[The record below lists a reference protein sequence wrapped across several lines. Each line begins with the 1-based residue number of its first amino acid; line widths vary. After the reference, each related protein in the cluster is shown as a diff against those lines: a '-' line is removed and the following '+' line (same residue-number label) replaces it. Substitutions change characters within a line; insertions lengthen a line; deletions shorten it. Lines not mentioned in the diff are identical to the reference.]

1 MRSEGGEER
10 TRRQNI
16 FLSTHRCN
24 VHYMHIVVLSVIYAH
39 RCHCGDLSISSSQ
52 SIMSERRRGVKV
64 ARQTEREQ
72 LGRNNR
78 VEVITSSEGGWGGV
92 ELDLN
97 T

>member
-1 MRSEGGEER
+1 
-10 TRRQNI
+10 
-16 FLSTHRCN
+16 
-24 VHYMHIVVLSVIYAH
+24 
-39 RCHCGDLSISSSQ
+39 
-52 SIMSERRRGVKV
+52 MSERRRGVKV